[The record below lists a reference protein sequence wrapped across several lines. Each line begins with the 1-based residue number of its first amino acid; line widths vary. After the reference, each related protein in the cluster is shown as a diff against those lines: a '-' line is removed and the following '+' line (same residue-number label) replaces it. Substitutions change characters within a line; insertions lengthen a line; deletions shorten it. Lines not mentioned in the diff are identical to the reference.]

1 MEVTTRKW
9 LQCPNEP
16 DPRLH
21 LGSPRNMANLAVSAT
36 GWLDLKPSDL
46 KITNKRNNVATSLS
60 FNGFY
65 VLMGKLEITKTEV
78 FIYLQFHLW
87 IFFKY

>member
-1 MEVTTRKW
+1 
-9 LQCPNEP
+9 
-16 DPRLH
+16 
-21 LGSPRNMANLAVSAT
+21 MANLAVSAT

-87 IFFKY
+87 IFSSTKDPQVSNSSIIYSFKTNF